1 MTLRF
6 PSSFVA
12 LTTVSLLWGCAD
24 HESTSDKSP
33 LSASTTSPT
42 VIQPST
48 PWQDAITATRE
59 NTSENATENTSE
71 NATENASQP
80 TQTAV
85 DTAMETL
92 EAEPVRDSATLV
104 GRWEPQSYLPSQG
117 QAMDLTTLPPA
128 QQADLVWV
136 LTSEGTIRIGELEG
150 TYTVE
155 GQTIYARNPD
165 SGDVTEFQ
173 FQLSQNQLAVERKG
187 EIEKGVLLLVRDR

>member
-6 PSSFVA
+6 PSSFLA

-24 HESTSDKSP
+24 HESTSDKP
-33 LSASTTSPT
+33 PVSASTASPT
-42 VIQPST
+42 ETQPST
-48 PWQDAITATRE
+48 EWQEAITAT
-59 NTSENATENTSE
+59 TENT
-71 NATENASQP
+71 TENRRDTT
-80 TQTAV
+80 TQTAPE
-85 DTAMETL
+85 TAMEAQPL
-92 EAEPVRDSATLV
+92 RDSAALV
-104 GRWEPQSYLPSQG
+104 GRWEPQSYIPSQG
-117 QAMDLTTLPPA
+117 KAMDLTTLPPA

>member
-6 PSSFVA
+6 PSSFLA

-24 HESTSDKSP
+24 HESTSDNSP

-42 VIQPST
+42 VTQPST
-48 PWQDAITATRE
+48 EWQEEITATGENTRE
-59 NTSENATENTSE
+59 NTTEPP
-71 NATENASQP
+71 TEA
-80 TQTAV
+80 AV
-85 DTAMETL
+85 ETAMETL
-92 EAEPVRDSATLV
+92 EAEPLSDSETLV

-173 FQLSQNQLAVERKG
+173 FQLSHDQLAVERKG

>member
-6 PSSFVA
+6 SSPVLA

-24 HESTSDKSP
+24 HESVSDQPP
-33 LSASTTSPT
+33 LSASTASPPMT
-42 VIQPST
+42 QPST
-48 PWQDAITATRE
+48 ESQQESTAI
-59 NTSENATENTSE
+59 
-71 NATENASQP
+71 P
-80 TQTAV
+80 TTPP
-85 DTAMETL
+85 ETPSDNGTDPALNPSPEQAL
-92 EAEPVRDSATLV
+92 EAQPLSDSATLV
-104 GRWEPQSYLPSQG
+104 GRWEPQAYIPSQG
-117 QAMDLTTLPPA
+117 EAMDLTTLPPA

-136 LTSEGTIRIGELEG
+136 LTSEGTIRIGDLEG
-150 TYTVE
+150 TYTVD

>member
-6 PSSFVA
+6 SSPVLA

-24 HESTSDKSP
+24 HESASDQPP
-33 LSASTTSPT
+33 LSASTASPT
-42 VIQPST
+42 MTQPST
-48 PWQDAITATRE
+48 QWQKGSAAIPATPTETSSQNGTDPALEDQPLRE
-59 NTSENATENTSE
+59 
-71 NATENASQP
+71 
-80 TQTAV
+80 
-85 DTAMETL
+85 
-92 EAEPVRDSATLV
+92 SATLV
-104 GRWEPQSYLPSQG
+104 GRWEPQSYIPSQG
-117 QAMDLTTLPPA
+117 EAMDLTTLPPA

-150 TYTVE
+150 TYTVD

-173 FQLSQNQLAVERKG
+173 FQLSQNQLAVERSG